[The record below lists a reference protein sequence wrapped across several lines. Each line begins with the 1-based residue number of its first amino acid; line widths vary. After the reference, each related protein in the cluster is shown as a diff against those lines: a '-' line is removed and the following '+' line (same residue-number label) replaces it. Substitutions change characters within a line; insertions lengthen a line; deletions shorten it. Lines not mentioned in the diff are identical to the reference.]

1 MIPFDYKMQWR
12 IFKLHFKH
20 KGLGATTWRYLLLLL
35 PVIILNHIVQQFF
48 FLLDEVFFR
57 SYRKISTDGA
67 IFMVGPPR
75 CGTSLFLELLNKS
88 DEITS
93 MKLWELNVAPA
104 IIQKL
109 FYLQIGKLD
118 RWLGSPLYNAYRKID
133 AKLFGEFKKIHD
145 TGLFHYEEDA
155 MLFYHSGNSPFFLFF
170 FPFIELKTPFMNFD
184 QLTSPEYKA
193 KYMKFYKR
201 CIQKHLYVFGRHK
214 IYLSKNPLFST
225 YILTLKAHIT
235 DARFIFMTRTPYKVA
250 PSAISLS
257 TYYKD
262 YLRYVDDQFIKDALF
277 QMLKIEY
284 TYPLEVLDFN
294 DQKHHAMIRF
304 EDLVA
309 DTKATVER
317 VLTQFSLRCPEEL
330 QKALAERSKK
340 EKHYV
345 SQNRYSF
352 EKYNISEAEFKNYFE
367 EVLLKFGYEEEGV

>member
-1 MIPFDYKMQWR
+1 
-12 IFKLHFKH
+12 
-20 KGLGATTWRYLLLLL
+20 
-35 PVIILNHIVQQFF
+35 
-48 FLLDEVFFR
+48 
-57 SYRKISTDGA
+57 
-67 IFMVGPPR
+67 
-75 CGTSLFLELLNKS
+75 
-88 DEITS
+88 
-93 MKLWELNVAPA
+93 
-104 IIQKL
+104 
-109 FYLQIGKLD
+109 
-118 RWLGSPLYNAYRKID
+118 
-133 AKLFGEFKKIHD
+133 
-145 TGLFHYEEDA
+145 
-155 MLFYHSGNSPFFLFF
+155 
-170 FPFIELKTPFMNFD
+170 MNFD